1 MRIDPRFLV
10 AGCFLLTLLA
20 LTPAQTARAE
30 SDIEAAVAAAR
41 RERVERLA
49 QIALDAH
56 AGGLHGTRD
65 EIYEA
70 VLELDPDHAAARK
83 RLRYRKDGDGWSRR
97 GKYRRPKDRPRKDAA
112 DRIPAARSAH
122 DAWWKE
128 TLLALFRKA
137 HEAKAEATAEALRL
151 EALELMP
158 DNRELRAATGEVE
171 VRKGSASRWV
181 LPETQAGLARRRALL
196 EAARKAVQALP
207 KPTRSA
213 IEKHEQHEGVTWNRA
228 LAGAGVRIVGGA
240 ESSELERG
248 YEIAG
253 STPAVFEAVFGV
265 RPRYPKG
272 QGRYEAGYPVYVAS
286 SREEGDAYVRGE
298 PGITERDLAYL
309 LKLNSSYLVH
319 RPGIVLKGRTTERR
333 MEGLSRTTC
342 GLFISYELGLHS
354 RSKGA
359 WALQAVRHYL
369 AWLQVRRRQLFLAQD
384 TRGARYDRGEPDVPD
399 WKTRIKDDTTDW
411 HALAAE
417 ALRSMKPSDVAL
429 MLGKGINQLDTRD
442 VLAGYG
448 FVVYAI
454 EARPEQATAFLKA
467 LAKPEGTTIDAIFE
481 KHLGAT
487 PEKLRPKLLRW
498 LDEMAELADDP
509 GSPR

>member
-1 MRIDPRFLV
+1 MRIDSRYLL
-10 AGCFLLTLLA
+10 AACFLLCLPLA
-20 LTPAQTARAE
+20 ATARAE
-30 SDIEAAVAAAR
+30 SEIDAAVAAAR

-49 QIALDAH
+49 QIAVAAH
-56 AGGLHGTRD
+56 KGGLHGTRD

-70 VLELDPDHAAARK
+70 VLALAPDHVDARK
-83 RLRYRKDGDGWSRR
+83 RLRYRKDGEGWSRR
-97 GKYRRPKDRPRKDAA
+97 GTYRRPKDRPRKDAA
-112 DRIPAARSAH
+112 ERIPALRSAH
-122 DAWWKE
+122 AAWWKE

-137 HEAKAEATAEALRL
+137 REAKADATAEALRL

-158 DNRELRAATGEVE
+158 DNRELRAATGEVQ
-171 VRKGSASRWV
+171 VQKGNASHWV

-196 EAARKAVQALP
+196 EAARQAVRALP
-207 KPTRSA
+207 KPNKSA
-213 IEKHEQHEGVTWNRA
+213 IEKYEQHEGVTWERA
-228 LAGAGVRIVGGA
+228 LAGSSVRIIGGA
-240 ESSELERG
+240 EASELERG

-253 STPAVFEAVFGV
+253 SAPAVFEAVFGV
-265 RPRYPKG
+265 RPSYPKG
-272 QGRYEAGYPVYVAS
+272 QGRYDAGYPVYVAS
-286 SREEGDAYVRGE
+286 SREQGDTYVRGE

-333 MEGLSRTTC
+333 MEGLSRTSC

-359 WALQAVRHYL
+359 WALQAARHYL

-384 TRGARYDRGEPDVPD
+384 TRGARYDQGEPDVPD

-417 ALRSMKPSDVAL
+417 ALRSMKPSEVAL
-429 MLGKGINQLDTRD
+429 MFGKGINHLDTRD

-454 EARPEQATAFLKA
+454 EARPAQATAFLKA
-467 LAKPEGTTIDAIFE
+467 LANPEGTPIDTIFE
-481 KHLGAT
+481 KHLGAP
-487 PEKLRPKLLRW
+487 PERLRPKLLRW
-498 LDEMAELADDP
+498 LDEMAELADAP